1 MKTEKILEKIL
12 DNNRKIK
19 IPDWVK
25 KVKLDVGTSLSAP
38 NSELWLQ
45 RENELL
51 VFGFEPNIYNIETL
65 YEGQTFWP
73 NHIKKERINST
84 FFLINCALSDKSSE
98 SEKFYC
104 TGNNNS
110 GTSSL
115 FEPKSFEIVDI
126 IDVPVITLN
135 DFFDVFPWERI
146 PFIDQIKIDAQSSDF
161 NIIKGMD
168 KYMNDRVVY
177 IDVETSTNGQYHFK
191 DSPIELKMYLENN
204 GFECLSW
211 GINAT
216 FVNTRFK
223 HIINE
228 INHYVLDL

>member
-1 MKTEKILEKIL
+1 MKKNEILKNIL
-12 DNNRKIK
+12 GNDGKIK
-19 IPDWVK
+19 IPEWVK
-25 KVKLDVGTSLSAP
+25 KVKLDIGTSLSAP

-45 RENELL
+45 RETELL
-51 VFGFEPNIYNIETL
+51 VFGFEPNIYNIKTI
-65 YEGQTFWP
+65 YDGQDFWP
-73 NHIKKERINST
+73 HHIEKERIDNT
-84 FFLINCALSDKSSE
+84 FFVINCALSDKNSD

-135 DFFDVFPWERI
+135 DFFDCFPWEKI

-168 KYMNDRVVY
+168 KYMKDRVVY
-177 IDVETSTNGQYHFK
+177 VDVETSTNGQYY
-191 DSPIELKMYLENN
+191 SEENPSELKNYMENN
-204 GFECLSW
+204 GFQCLSW
-211 GINAT
+211 GLNAT
-216 FVNTRFK
+216 FVNNKFK
-223 HIINE
+223 DKFKIKII
-228 INHYVLDL
+228 YFSYD